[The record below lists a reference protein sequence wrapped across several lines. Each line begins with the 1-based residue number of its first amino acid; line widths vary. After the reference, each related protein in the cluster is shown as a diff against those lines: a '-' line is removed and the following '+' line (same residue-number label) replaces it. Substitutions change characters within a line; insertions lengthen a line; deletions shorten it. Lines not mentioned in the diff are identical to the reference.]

1 MKRIERNQGSNV
13 SGAPLPVP
21 AVPVEGA
28 VEVQAVAGPV
38 EVQAVAGPVGVQA
51 VAGPV
56 GVQAVAGPV
65 QEITENN

>member
-1 MKRIERNQGSNV
+1 MLKKVRVLPLLMKRIERNKGSNV

-38 EVQAVAGPVGVQA
+38 GVQA

-56 GVQAVAGPV
+56 GVQGVAG
-65 QEITENN
+65 QKITESN